1 MKNNGGFEL
10 DEKGEIP
17 TKPLTGWNIGHVS
30 GMALLL
36 EVHYAETQEELETGQ
51 RHALCLAISLP
62 LALQLSEVL
71 KKYAE
76 EFLSQPNSGLGPVH

>member
-1 MKNNGGFEL
+1 MNNEGFEL

-17 TKPLTGWNIGHVS
+17 TKPLTGWNIGHLK

-36 EVHYAETQEELETGQ
+36 EVHYAETQEELETGE

-62 LALQLSEVL
+62 LALQLSEAL

-76 EFLSQPNSGLGPVH
+76 GFLSQPNTGLNQVH